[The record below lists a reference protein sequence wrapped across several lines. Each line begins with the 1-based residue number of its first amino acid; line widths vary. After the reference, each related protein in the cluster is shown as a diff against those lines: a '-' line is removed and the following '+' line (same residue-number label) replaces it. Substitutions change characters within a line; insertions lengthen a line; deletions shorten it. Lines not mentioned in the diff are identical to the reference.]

1 MKITLD
7 AQTVTGLIDG
17 EPPYL
22 RQRMDQAEARGA
34 TFHMSS
40 LVLHDVALA
49 AMTSEQAARKLAQLD
64 AFLARVEVVAWTSE
78 DALTAARLRAD
89 REKQVSGQSLWIDDA
104 AQILH
109 LAQALNNDWT
119 VVTFT
124 RTQAVVAPMPGLLTI
139 DWSAPGDD

>member
-1 MKITLD
+1 VKITLD

-17 EPPYL
+17 EPAHL
-22 RQRMDQAEARGA
+22 RQRMDEAEARGA

-89 REKQVSGQSLWIDDA
+89 REKQISGQSRWIDA
-104 AQILH
+104 AQTLH
-109 LAQALNNDWT
+109 LAQAMNNDWT
-119 VVTFT
+119 VITLA
-124 RTQAVVAPMPGLLTI
+124 RTQTIAATTPGLRTI

>member
-1 MKITLD
+1 VKITLD
-7 AQTVTGLIDG
+7 APTVTRLIDG
-17 EPPYL
+17 EPAWV
-22 RQRMDQAEARGA
+22 RQRMDEAQARGA

-40 LVLHDVALA
+40 LVLHDLAHAAL
-49 AMTSEQAARKLAQLD
+49 TSDQAARKLAQLD

-89 REKQVSGQSLWIDDA
+89 REKQVGGKSPWIDADH
-104 AQILH
+104 ILH

-119 VVTFT
+119 VVIYS
-124 RTQAVVAPMPGLLTI
+124 RTPSIVAPVPGLRTI